1 MKNFYLFLITIF
13 ATSLGFGQTTIWNE
27 AGGGTAPAGWTFE
40 NNVTSNDIDRG
51 SYWLVEDGP
60 TNDFIITDTYDLSSY
75 GSATFTLDVATF
87 GSGTNNSAKIEI
99 SDDGGS
105 TYTQVEVSNTP
116 SSSSYIDGGT
126 FSLNSLTS
134 QVVIRISSN
143 GTTGKDVRLRN
154 LELVA
159 IEGSPITSVE
169 FTSAS
174 ASVSEGVGTYD
185 LEFAI
190 TNEDATN
197 ATAFDVVLTTGDNT
211 DIDGYTTLPVSFAA
225 GSSTNETLTI
235 TVTDDAVFEGDE
247 TLTFSIQNVTG
258 GNNAAVDIQ
267 STFDLTI
274 TDNDTEPALSLP
286 YSIDATSTDPF
297 SDNWTQ
303 YDNSGSNSWYYN
315 SGNGAEMNAFTNGCN
330 AEDWLITPAFDLSST
345 SNELLSFNLTEGFSG
360 TNIIVQYSTDYDGT
374 SNPNTATWSTIT
386 TITSGNSGII
396 EDHTG
401 LQGVNASNVYLAF
414 LYEDI
419 SSCSEWTL
427 TSFSLEEGL
436 PPNDSDSEVYEAI
449 PQTAAAT
456 ITAANATT
464 SNDAFDAL
472 TFVIEDMG
480 SGDAVAT
487 NVTQMRFIP
496 GNNNTADWSNHLAGA
511 FLWDSDLNEYL
522 PTNTTINNNELILTF
537 DTPISVAD
545 GTNTEFTLFTYLNTS
560 NITDGGILQFNIAET
575 GSGFIANT
583 SGSEFSN
590 NFLLGDVIGN
600 NQTIDVDAT
609 TLSYLQQ
616 PSNLNIYDVM
626 SPSVAIAYVDA
637 NGNVDTDYDGSG
649 FDISLTTSGSFDGSA
664 TTTATA
670 TNGIATFNNLV
681 FNSVESGVTI
691 TATDDTT
698 MIAGTFDSDSF
709 NIIAPSVVI
718 ALQDFDNTD
727 PEWTFTN
734 NVAFFDNG
742 WGSGFYGIRD
752 ISTSFPINHVN
763 MSNNIL
769 AENDMEN
776 DSDGTSGFAT
786 TTFTTIDISAFT
798 NVTLTFDW
806 QVDYYNAN
814 NDDARYEVFFDGVGQ
829 GDVYLHDGNG
839 SANDSQGT
847 ETIVIPNNVNTISLN
862 IEIRNNGQTG
872 YSGFDNFKLEGSY
885 DGYIYTD
892 GSWVPTTPNNTTSAS
907 NALIADGVAV
917 LSSDVNLNDVVV
929 NPGAGLEVETGNTL
943 AVNSLTLE
951 SSSTSYSSLILDGAI
966 TGPVSYKRYVNA
978 YTNDAV
984 NNDNDLISAPVT
996 GQAFGSFD
1004 SANTNLLAS
1013 GSVRAFAPFNNNTDV
1028 YENYD
1033 ATTNAATTLDAATG
1047 YRAATT
1053 DGATLTFTFTGTVN
1067 TGDVPKDITIGTGAS
1082 YAEWNLIGNP
1092 YPSYIDVEAFLTHV
1106 VSTETAGERNIDL
1119 LDALSGIYG
1128 YDGDASD
1135 GWDIITL
1142 ANDAGRY
1149 LAPGQGFFVAA
1160 SGNGTLIADHDIEFT
1175 AAMRTTGTSDD
1186 FIAGRNNNPLTFIE
1200 LKAFTANND
1209 YSTEFY
1215 FDADASQGLDP
1226 GYDAVIWGG
1235 SAPSFAL
1242 YSHLVQDNTGLPIAL
1257 QALSDT
1263 DYNNVIIPLGVNA
1276 NMSEQLTFS
1285 IVENTLPASIEVY
1298 LDDTL
1303 TSTSTLLNASDYVL
1317 TPSEDL
1323 NGTGRFYLRFSNSAL
1338 SITNTIFEGV
1348 SIYTHQSNKTLTIA
1362 GQLTEGTSANVY
1374 DIQGRV
1380 VASKTLASNTTL
1392 QTIDVSN
1399 LNTGVYIVKLA
1410 NGNTVKTQKIIL
1422 K

>member
-13 ATSLGFGQTTIWNE
+13 ATSLGFGQTTIFNE

-159 IEGSPITSVE
+159 VGGSPITSVE

-174 ASVSEGVGTYD
+174 ASVSEGVGTTD
-185 LEFAI
+185 LTFSI
-190 TNEDATN
+190 TNPDGTN
-197 ATAFDVVLTTGDNT
+197 ATSFDVELTTGDNA
-211 DIDGYTTLPVSFAA
+211 DINGYTTQTVTFPA
-225 GSSTNETLTI
+225 GSSADETVTI
-235 TVTDDAVFEGDE
+235 TVTDDATFEGNE
-247 TLTFSIQNVTG
+247 TLIFTITGVTG
-258 GNNAAVDIQ
+258 GNNATLGTQ

-274 TDNDTEPALSLP
+274 EDNESSPGFAFWHEP
-286 YSIDATSTDPF
+286 F
-297 SDNWTQ
+297 NNSDLYTVTA
-303 YDNSGSNSWYYN
+303 GGE
-315 SGNGAEMNAFTNGCN
+315 GN
-330 AEDWLITPAFDLSST
+330 
-345 SNELLSFNLTEGFSG
+345 
-360 TNIIVQYSTDYDGT
+360 DGT
-374 SNPNTATWSTIT
+374 QDYF
-386 TITSGNSGII
+386 
-396 EDHTG
+396 E
-401 LQGVNASNVYLAF
+401 
-414 LYEDI
+414 
-419 SSCSEWTL
+419 
-427 TSFSLEEGL
+427 
-436 PPNDSDSEVYEAI
+436 
-449 PQTAAAT
+449 
-456 ITAANATT
+456 
-464 SNDAFDAL
+464 
-472 TFVIEDMG
+472 
-480 SGDAVAT
+480 
-487 NVTQMRFIP
+487 
-496 GNNNTADWSNHLAGA
+496 
-511 FLWDSDLNEYL
+511 
-522 PTNTTINNNELILTF
+522 
-537 DTPISVAD
+537 
-545 GTNTEFTLFTYLNTS
+545 
-560 NITDGGILQFNIAET
+560 ITDGSNINQSYTNIDGTFHASQDIDDGGWTNSATPSQLTWTGIDV
-575 GSGFIANT
+575 
-583 SGSEFSN
+583 SEFTTLSFKGSFASNGGGIDDTDFVLVEYQIDSGGWMNLLAFENTGGFNN
-590 NFLLGDVIGN
+590 NFLE
-600 NQTIDVDAT
+600 
-609 TLSYLQQ
+609 
-616 PSNLNIYDVM
+616 
-626 SPSVAIAYVDA
+626 
-637 NGNVDTDYDGSG
+637 DTN
-649 FDISLTTSGSFDGSA
+649 FDGTGDGLQLS
-664 TTTATA
+664 
-670 TNGIATFNNLV
+670 
-681 FNSVESGVTI
+681 
-691 TATDDTT
+691 
-698 MIAGTFDSDSF
+698 GTFQEFEKSL
-709 NIIAPSVVI
+709 PV
-718 ALQDFDNTD
+718 
-727 PEWTFTN
+727 
-734 NVAFFDNG
+734 
-742 WGSGFYGIRD
+742 GSSLDLRITV
-752 ISTSFPINHVN
+752 SIN
-763 MSNNIL
+763 SGGEDL
-769 AENDMEN
+769 A
-776 DSDGTSGFAT
+776 
-786 TTFTTIDISAFT
+786 
-798 NVTLTFDW
+798 
-806 QVDYYNAN
+806 
-814 NDDARYEVFFDGVGQ
+814 
-829 GDVYLHDGNG
+829 
-839 SANDSQGT
+839 
-847 ETIVIPNNVNTISLN
+847 
-862 IEIRNNGQTG
+862 
-872 YSGFDNFKLEGSY
+872 FDNFKVYGIYNGYSY
-885 DGYIYTD
+885 SD
-892 GSWVPTTPNNTTSAS
+892 GSWYPANPDATTGAS
-907 NALIADGVAV
+907 NAIVADGVAV

-951 SSSTSYSSLILDGAI
+951 SSSTSYSSLILDGSI
-966 TGPVSYKRYVNA
+966 TGSVSYKRYVNA

-996 GQAFGSFD
+996 GQDFGSFD
-1004 SANTNLLAS
+1004 SANTNLFAS

-1033 ATTNAATTLDAATG
+1033 ATTNVATTLDAATG

-1053 DGATLTFTFTGTVN
+1053 DGSTLTFTGTVN
-1067 TGDVPKDITIGTGAS
+1067 TGDVLKDITIGTGAS

-1175 AAMRTTGTSDD
+1175 AAMRTTGSSDD

-1257 QALSDT
+1257 QALSAT

-1338 SITNTIFEGV
+1338 SITNAIFEGV
-1348 SIYTHQSNKTLTIA
+1348 SIYTHHSNKTVTIA

-1380 VASKTLASNTTL
+1380 VASKALASNTTL

-1399 LNTGVYIVKLA
+1399 LNTGVYIVKLT

>member
-13 ATSLGFGQTTIWNE
+13 ATSLGFGQTTIFNE

-159 IEGSPITSVE
+159 VGGSPITSVE

-174 ASVSEGVGTYD
+174 ASVSEGVGTTD
-185 LEFAI
+185 LTFSI
-190 TNEDATN
+190 TNPDGTN
-197 ATAFDVVLTTGDNT
+197 ATSFDVELTTGDNA
-211 DIDGYTTLPVSFAA
+211 DINGYTTQTVTFPA
-225 GSSTNETLTI
+225 GSSADETVTI
-235 TVTDDAVFEGDE
+235 TVTDDATFEGNE
-247 TLTFSIQNVTG
+247 TLIFTITGVTG
-258 GNNAAVDIQ
+258 GNNATLGTQ

-274 TDNDTEPALSLP
+274 EDNESSPGFAFWHEP
-286 YSIDATSTDPF
+286 F
-297 SDNWTQ
+297 NNSDLYTVTA
-303 YDNSGSNSWYYN
+303 GGE
-315 SGNGAEMNAFTNGCN
+315 GN
-330 AEDWLITPAFDLSST
+330 
-345 SNELLSFNLTEGFSG
+345 
-360 TNIIVQYSTDYDGT
+360 DGT
-374 SNPNTATWSTIT
+374 QDYF
-386 TITSGNSGII
+386 
-396 EDHTG
+396 E
-401 LQGVNASNVYLAF
+401 
-414 LYEDI
+414 
-419 SSCSEWTL
+419 
-427 TSFSLEEGL
+427 
-436 PPNDSDSEVYEAI
+436 
-449 PQTAAAT
+449 
-456 ITAANATT
+456 
-464 SNDAFDAL
+464 
-472 TFVIEDMG
+472 
-480 SGDAVAT
+480 
-487 NVTQMRFIP
+487 
-496 GNNNTADWSNHLAGA
+496 
-511 FLWDSDLNEYL
+511 
-522 PTNTTINNNELILTF
+522 
-537 DTPISVAD
+537 
-545 GTNTEFTLFTYLNTS
+545 
-560 NITDGGILQFNIAET
+560 ITDGSNINQSYTNIDGTFHASQDIDDGGWTNSATPSQLTWTGIDV
-575 GSGFIANT
+575 
-583 SGSEFSN
+583 SEFTTLSFKGSFASNGGGIDDTDFVLVEYQIDSGGWMNLLAFENTGGFNN
-590 NFLLGDVIGN
+590 NFLE
-600 NQTIDVDAT
+600 
-609 TLSYLQQ
+609 
-616 PSNLNIYDVM
+616 
-626 SPSVAIAYVDA
+626 
-637 NGNVDTDYDGSG
+637 DTN
-649 FDISLTTSGSFDGSA
+649 FDGTGDGLQLS
-664 TTTATA
+664 
-670 TNGIATFNNLV
+670 
-681 FNSVESGVTI
+681 
-691 TATDDTT
+691 
-698 MIAGTFDSDSF
+698 GTFQEFEKSL
-709 NIIAPSVVI
+709 PV
-718 ALQDFDNTD
+718 
-727 PEWTFTN
+727 
-734 NVAFFDNG
+734 
-742 WGSGFYGIRD
+742 GSSLDLRITV
-752 ISTSFPINHVN
+752 SIN
-763 MSNNIL
+763 SGGEDL
-769 AENDMEN
+769 A
-776 DSDGTSGFAT
+776 
-786 TTFTTIDISAFT
+786 
-798 NVTLTFDW
+798 
-806 QVDYYNAN
+806 
-814 NDDARYEVFFDGVGQ
+814 
-829 GDVYLHDGNG
+829 
-839 SANDSQGT
+839 
-847 ETIVIPNNVNTISLN
+847 
-862 IEIRNNGQTG
+862 
-872 YSGFDNFKLEGSY
+872 FDNFKVYGIY
-885 DGYIYTD
+885 NGYAYSD
-892 GSWVPTTPNNTTSAS
+892 GSWYPANPDATTGAS
-907 NALIADGVAV
+907 NAIVADGVAV

-951 SSSTSYSSLILDGAI
+951 SSSTSYSSLILDGSI
-966 TGPVSYKRYVNA
+966 TGSVSYKRYVNA

-1053 DGATLTFTFTGTVN
+1053 DGATLTFTGTVN
-1067 TGDVPKDITIGTGAS
+1067 TGDVLKDITIGTGAS

-1106 VSTETAGERNIDL
+1106 VSTQTSGERNIDL

-1186 FIAGRNNNPLTFIE
+1186 FIAGRNNDPLTFIE

-1338 SITNTIFEGV
+1338 SITNAIFEGV
-1348 SIYTHQSNKTLTIA
+1348 SIYTHQSNKTVTIA

-1374 DIQGRV
+1374 DIQGRL